1 MNEDSPNGDPEDAV
15 TPTVMAEERGAGGGA
30 ARTRRAGEQG
40 WPQTAEAIVKGTDSA
55 SPEAAPSQA
64 EDAEF
69 FSISDL
75 CCSDRLLTM

>member
-1 MNEDSPNGDPEDAV
+1 MNEDSPNGDPEDAI
-15 TPTVMAEERGAGGGA
+15 TPKVMAEERGD

-40 WPQTAEAIVKGTDSA
+40 WWQTAEAIVKGMDSA

>member
-1 MNEDSPNGDPEDAV
+1 MDPAILPP
-15 TPTVMAEERGAGGGA
+15 PTVIAEELRECKKQGEGGNRMGS
-30 ARTRRAGEQG
+30 RRAE
-40 WPQTAEAIVKGTDSA
+40 EHVKGMDSA